1 MTQYAKSFYKQLLL
15 QPNLICLL
23 TAMKVF
29 LSNQV
34 VACSAINMNF
44 ATGAVYNYSDFVT
57 SDDIPLDEDYFEV
70 ILLISR
76 IYIGIILWI
85 HKFICLSHRLW
96 ILKFL
101 MAQLTGECQI
111 LPAGF
116 ILFILPSVWQRWLWA
131 GFVISYVTDNFPTPW
146 SQSVIILSFYWK
158 FNNITWSADCYF
170 AINMN
175 FVFIYL

>member
-1 MTQYAKSFYKQLLL
+1 M
-15 QPNLICLL
+15 N
-23 TAMKVF
+23 VF
-29 LSNQV
+29 LSNQD

-101 MAQLTGECQI
+101 MAQLTGEC
-111 LPAGF
+111 
-116 ILFILPSVWQRWLWA
+116 
-131 GFVISYVTDNFPTPW
+131 
-146 SQSVIILSFYWK
+146 
-158 FNNITWSADCYF
+158 
-170 AINMN
+170 
-175 FVFIYL
+175 

>member
-1 MTQYAKSFYKQLLL
+1 
-15 QPNLICLL
+15 
-23 TAMKVF
+23 MKVF

-44 ATGAVYNYSDFVT
+44 AARTAYNYSDFVT
-57 SDDIPLDEDYFEV
+57 SDDILLDEDYFEV

-76 IYIGIILWI
+76 IYIGSILWI
-85 HKFICLSHRLW
+85 RKFICLSHRLW

-116 ILFILPSVWQRWLWA
+116 ILFILPNV
-131 GFVISYVTDNFPTPW
+131 
-146 SQSVIILSFYWK
+146 
-158 FNNITWSADCYF
+158 
-170 AINMN
+170 
-175 FVFIYL
+175 

>member
-1 MTQYAKSFYKQLLL
+1 MDIPKYD
-15 QPNLICLL
+15 
-23 TAMKVF
+23 
-29 LSNQV
+29 NQR
-34 VACSAINMNF
+34 VAA
-44 ATGAVYNYSDFVT
+44 GAGYNYSDFVT

-85 HKFICLSHRLW
+85 CKFICSSYRLW

-116 ILFILPSVWQRWLWA
+116 ILFILPSV
-131 GFVISYVTDNFPTPW
+131 
-146 SQSVIILSFYWK
+146 
-158 FNNITWSADCYF
+158 
-170 AINMN
+170 
-175 FVFIYL
+175 